1 MSEIEAETV
10 HTEEQEE
17 IALGGSEAGR
27 ASNEMLRALA
37 RTARSFLI
45 YDTQNEAIK
54 GFLNNYKEQSNQ
66 ALTFGEMELEIR
78 PFEMLREGEV
88 VYLERDREKSLAFRL
103 FRDGVRKITIQP
115 TVLWEELLRLL
126 EILSIRYT
134 GINQQ
139 EEDIVTL
146 LLKSGFHNI
155 QISAVEGFVPDDEEY
170 CADDISAEAAR
181 QVRSERRA
189 KSHIEVP
196 RDWDLP
202 LPQLLPPKEL
212 VYIPLEAEATA
223 AIQLEGTSAALSE
236 NTVTLVKEMLR
247 AVVDPTDPTSPE
259 DVSGILSE
267 ARDFLL
273 AEGQLAPL
281 LNLMHSLEEI
291 LASNPKQS
299 QAVFNSFISVT
310 SVRKILMSV
319 PRGTQEAPKEL
330 IELLDLVPV
339 DHFEML
345 VSLLETERGR
355 TTRIILKDLIQKY
368 IRDDIKVG
376 LEKIASTP
384 SDIASDIFESIVT
397 AKPESK
403 IEIAQ
408 STITRTEADLL
419 SKTFGIL
426 EEIEDL
432 TSFVAPLYEKLVSE
446 HANIRIR
453 SMKLLAKTKDLRLF
467 KTLFDKTQKDD
478 FSIAEAEVIGE
489 VLFSLNPQACF
500 REMYDWIK
508 PKGFFSFQKITIR
521 KQQKWVAI
529 VALGLHEEPEIE
541 KTLAKLKET
550 ASEDIAQLC
559 TKVLYK
565 RRKALGG
572 S

>member
-1 MSEIEAETV
+1 MSEVETENEHV
-10 HTEEQEE
+10 EEE

-27 ASNEMLRALA
+27 ATNEMLRALA

-54 GFLNNYKEQSNQ
+54 GFLNNYKEQANN
-66 ALTFGEMELEIR
+66 AINFGELELEIR

-115 TVLWEELLRLL
+115 TVQWEELLRLL

-146 LLKSGFHNI
+146 LLKSGFSNI

-202 LPQLLPPKEL
+202 LPELLPPKEL
-212 VYIPLEAEATA
+212 EYIPLNQEELS
-223 AIQLEGTSAALSE
+223 AIQLEGTSAALSQ
-236 NTVTLVKEMLR
+236 NTVSLVKEMLR
-247 AVVDPTDPTSPE
+247 AVVNPTDPTSPE

-273 AEGQLAPL
+273 SEGQLAPL
-281 LNLMHSLEEI
+281 LSLLHSLEEI
-291 LASNPKQS
+291 MASSPAQAK
-299 QAVFNSFISVT
+299 AVFNSFISV
-310 SVRKILMSV
+310 SAVRKILMSV
-319 PRGTQEAPKEL
+319 PRGTQEAPEEL

-345 VSLLETERGR
+345 VSLLESERGR
-355 TTRIILKDLIQKY
+355 TTRTILKSLIQKY
-368 IRDDIKVG
+368 IGDDIQLG
-376 LEKIASTP
+376 LQKIASTP
-384 SDIASDIFESIVT
+384 SDIASDIFESLVT
-397 AKPESK
+397 AKPDSK
-403 IEIAQ
+403 VEIAQ

-419 SKTFGIL
+419 SKTLSIL
-426 EEIEDL
+426 EELEDI
-432 TSFVAPLYEKLVSE
+432 SGFVPTLYEKLVSE
-446 HANIRIR
+446 HPEIRIR
-453 SMKLLAKTKDLRLF
+453 AMKLLGKTKDLRLF
-467 KTLFDKTQKDD
+467 KTLFDKTQKDE
-478 FSIAEAEVIGE
+478 FSIKEAEAIGE
-489 VLFSLNPQACF
+489 VLFDLNPQACF
-500 REMYDWIK
+500 REMYEWIK
-508 PKGFFSFQKITIR
+508 PKGLFSFQKLTIR

-529 VALGLHEEPEIE
+529 TALALHEAPEIE
-541 KTLAKLKET
+541 KALQKLKDT

-559 TKVLYK
+559 TKALYK

-572 S
+572 PNV